1 MARSTSGAYCPAWRV
16 PHACGDGPRNS
27 TNSTPATMSSP
38 RLWGWPVGQAVTRL
52 VAREFPTPVGM
63 ARNSCPVCCSS
74 ARVPHACG
82 DGPSLTTGSFRR
94 AGSSPRLWGWPV
106 QGAPAVADGVEFP
119 TPVGMAR
126 VCHCG
131 KYRTRGVPH
140 ACGDGPCG
148 TCQRQEAR
156 GSSPRLWGW
165 PEWRVA
171 AKRRGFEFPTPVGMA
186 RRSGRGGHPC
196 VRVPHACGDGP
207 PRSGSAR
214 RTVASSPRLWGWPV
228 GQNVTP
234 GRMLEFPTP
243 VGMAR
248 RQPRFTSRGTWSSP
262 RLWGWPARASGVL
275 TAVSRGVEG
284 VM

>member
-1 MARSTSGAYCPAWRV
+1 MARLTAAGAA
-16 PHACGDGPRNS
+16 A
-27 TNSTPATMSSP
+27 
-38 RLWGWPVGQAVTRL
+38 
-52 VAREFPTPVGM
+52 E
-63 ARNSCPVCCSS
+63 

-82 DGPSLTTGSFRR
+82 DGPAGLAGGQMECRSSPRLWGWPGSERGRRTRRGEFPTPVGMARRCASSRVSPSRVPHACGDGPHVPTGDGVH
-94 AGSSPRLWGWPV
+94 AGSSPRLWGWP
-106 QGAPAVADGVEFP
+106 D
-119 TPVGMAR
+119 
-126 VCHCG
+126 
-131 KYRTRGVPH
+131 
-140 ACGDGPCG
+140 
-148 TCQRQEAR
+148 
-156 GSSPRLWGW
+156 
-165 PEWRVA
+165 WRVA
-171 AKRRGFEFPTPVGMA
+171 AQRRGFEFPTPVGMA